1 MFPIR
6 RTWQALAAFT
16 SPGWSHAH
24 TDPEQLN
31 VLLAEQTAAANREA
45 TDHATGA
52 AAWNTDEL
60 HVQPGV
66 LEVRRDVLADVH
78 YLEGLLIGARHR
90 GLDAE
95 LIERLAAAVD
105 TGHQLTVL
113 LADAARATITARTA
127 GH

>member
-16 SPGWSHAH
+16 SPNWSFAH
-24 TDPEQLN
+24 TNPEQLD
-31 VLLAEQTAAANREA
+31 VLLAGQSAAANREA
-45 TDHATGA
+45 AEHAAEA
-52 AAWNTDEL
+52 ATWNVDGL

-66 LEVRRDVLADVH
+66 LEVRRDVLGDVH

-105 TGHQLTVL
+105 TCHELTVL
-113 LADAARATITARTA
+113 LADAARATITARPA

>member
-1 MFPIR
+1 M
-6 RTWQALAAFT
+6 
-16 SPGWSHAH
+16 
-24 TDPEQLN
+24 
-31 VLLAEQTAAANREA
+31 LAEQTAAANREA
-45 TDHATGA
+45 ADHAVEA

-66 LEVRRDVLADVH
+66 QEVRRDVLADVH
-78 YLEGLLIGARHR
+78 YLEGLMIGARRR

-95 LIERLAAAVD
+95 
-105 TGHQLTVL
+105 LTVL

>member
-16 SPGWSHAH
+16 SPGWSRAH
-24 TDPEQLN
+24 THPGQLD
-31 VLLAEQTAAANREA
+31 VVLAEQAVAANREA
-45 TDHATGA
+45 ADHAAEA
-52 AAWNTDEL
+52 AAWNAAEL

-66 LEVRRDVLADVH
+66 LEVRRDVLTDVH

-105 TGHQLTVL
+105 TGHELTVL
-113 LADAARATITARTA
+113 LADAARTTITAPGTS
-127 GH
+127 

>member
-1 MFPIR
+1 M
-6 RTWQALAAFT
+6 
-16 SPGWSHAH
+16 
-24 TDPEQLN
+24 E
-31 VLLAEQTAAANREA
+31 
-45 TDHATGA
+45 A

-105 TGHQLTVL
+105 TGHELTVL